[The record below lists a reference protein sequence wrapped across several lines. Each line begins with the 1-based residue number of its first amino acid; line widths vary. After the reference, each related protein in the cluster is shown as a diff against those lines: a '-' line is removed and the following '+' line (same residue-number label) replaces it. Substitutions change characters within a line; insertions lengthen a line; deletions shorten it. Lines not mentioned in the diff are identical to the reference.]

1 MSVFVQE
8 VLSLLKR
15 NFVKTSLNP
24 TDDYFQ
30 FVRKGAF
37 SRAKA
42 SAGGFAPQGQ
52 SLLISAGKW
61 LCSQTGPQGLGRF
74 ASVVQESGEAA
85 GVIPMFWLKQG
96 QCNWHSLKD
105 SLLSQDTADSIIYV
119 GRNNAPTDLRVYNR
133 VYIPQLQ
140 PNNPFPNF
148 RGQVVFADK
157 DGELKTNDSFT
168 FTNGNNFLVNG
179 AVNTSFGTVTSGASS
194 PPTSTR
200 VNNKLILSGPVY
212 DAASGGGGTGL
223 PNVGQVLI
231 AREDPN
237 FVDPVGTVETIVGGS
252 NYATGTAVATT
263 PTPAGGTGCTL
274 DITAPAGAITA
285 VVVNAVGT
293 GYSVGDVLAIA
304 GGAGGSVTVATIG
317 VSDGRVEWGEN
328 GGAVT
333 NVAAL
338 TNQSIWVGDSNNIA
352 QELPIGSTGQ
362 TLQANGGLVGWATS
376 VTIGGLGSL
385 YRLAMFTP
393 NGSTIAD
400 SLLVQDGD
408 ALTPATTVAND
419 GYLKLNLVDQLNNVE
434 KVMVWDDVGTAPNFT
449 DRNQVKFR
457 DANSIG
463 LTGNATLRR
472 VPLWSPDG
480 LNLQSSLLIQS
491 AMIQPP
497 ANYPVV
503 DPNFI
508 AQILTNNGSFIN
520 EGILTLKTV
529 VNDNDLLKILVLAA
543 DDEVKYRDLSSLP
556 FGPGTIG
563 GGGTHKRLPLWT
575 PNGTTIKDSLLSQDN
590 DVQPGSGGFSAQV
603 LTNDGSLQQ
612 TREIFLDAVPQDD
625 TLTEVLVRDPASANQ
640 VKFRNVTTIAPSVG
654 FDTLTMSTTANWTQT
669 FLNAYIALD
678 DTTVPFRSIQGMTTL
693 TDGQTGVVIAE
704 NVKTGTLLADNT
716 IRFPNGWGTPGNLY
730 DNRISW
736 VGGSFNGYPT
746 STLLYGES
754 LKFKYHN
761 YEIAGG
767 GFAYKYRLYWESCC
781 KLYSLNTC
789 PVASNASFTANEDNA
804 ISNTVTAVDDGY
816 GGYTGVYTASA
827 LANPAA
833 GTLVFN
839 SSTGAFVFTPTANF
853 NGSTTFTFTYNDG
866 YCNSNTATVTLNI
879 LPVADPPIWTST
891 DPVTANTYPN
901 LTGGDAWTYTWTT
914 ADADHPCSALTY
926 TVTVNDG
933 TGAVEIYPTS
943 GSSWLTFTPDSPHTC
958 TGTLAGTYPVT
969 GGDFDVIMTVTDPDP
984 NSDTQQFT
992 IGGLTV
998 TKDTYF
1004 VFTSDTS
1011 GSMNTTI
1018 SRTAKMNSVPLVRSL
1033 SNGVAGT
1040 TLTLTNGGFPGR
1052 VDATAGDTS
1061 FAFLCVVPGMAV
1073 SGNGIAAGTTVV
1085 SVGTVISQ
1093 NLSIVLSQAH
1103 TSSSG
1108 NTITFT
1114 LTQAQKTADYN
1125 SATNFRNLLQDFY
1138 ATGATASNGNTNTAT
1153 NGQDF
1158 YDSHLYW
1165 YHNGQE
1171 RPLGYL
1177 GFQAQGGST
1186 VATIG
1191 PTGYFPDA
1199 DHIVVTAWADESGG
1213 GINTYK
1219 ASPAETGAGTWNDRE
1234 NTTVSVLTQD
1244 SAITNSFIAALEVA
1258 AGTNTIYRG
1267 IAFRVM
1273 GGGGNDLE
1281 EIMGPNG
1288 FAQTGGR
1295 TANGYSN
1302 SFLPEALAYNVG
1314 STSLYNYSNSS
1325 PKRIT
1330 YEGNVTAGSS
1340 ESYYYALVKTEL
1352 NAIGFNL

>member
-15 NFVKTSLNP
+15 NFVKTTLNP

-30 FVRKGAF
+30 FVRKGPLA
-37 SRAKA
+37 RAKA

-52 SLLISAGKW
+52 SLLISAGSW
-61 LCSQTGPQGLGRF
+61 LCSQTGPNGLGRF
-74 ASVVQESGEAA
+74 ARVQKSSGNVSYVPVFTTPE
-85 GVIPMFWLKQG
+85 G
-96 QCNWHSLKD
+96 QCSWNTLKD
-105 SLLSQDTADSIIYV
+105 SIITQDTGAPSVYIGKVGGASEFHVYGKAFVSSLTNREVMLAAQDGLLSGSKELTFGPRPGTAGTY
-119 GRNNAPTDLRVYNR
+119 LENR
-133 VYIPQLQ
+133 VSTIFGLQNTTINPPCFPPQSSFTLWSRLNLYGSVHFQGTNGDGSEGQIMVQTTCGRIRWEDKGSPPLQ
-140 PNNPFPNF
+140 F
-148 RGQVVFADK
+148 
-157 DGELKTNDSFT
+157 GELIIGYQNPQPAPGTIVPAVGSF
-168 FTNGNNFLVNG
+168 
-179 AVNTSFGTVTSGASS
+179 TSGALG
-194 PPTSTR
+194 TG
-200 VNNKLILSGPVY
+200 NNNDVLT
-212 DAASGGGGTGL
+212 SGGPGGFPSWA
-223 PNVGQVLI
+223 PNPGI
-231 AREDPN
+231 
-237 FVDPVGTVETIVGGS
+237 
-252 NYATGTAVATT
+252 
-263 PTPAGGTGCTL
+263 
-274 DITAPAGAITA
+274 
-285 VVVNAVGT
+285 
-293 GYSVGDVLAIA
+293 
-304 GGAGGSVTVATIG
+304 
-317 VSDGRVEWGEN
+317 
-328 GGAVT
+328 
-333 NVAAL
+333 
-338 TNQSIWVGDSNNIA
+338 
-352 QELPIGSTGQ
+352 
-362 TLQANGGLVGWATS
+362 
-376 VTIGGLGSL
+376 
-385 YRLAMFTP
+385 
-393 NGSTIAD
+393 NGSGTPFRLSAFNTSNTLID
-400 SLLVQDGD
+400 SLLVQDNNLPIVD
-408 ALTPATTVAND
+408 PSFATQTITNS
-419 GYLKLNLVDQLNNVE
+419 GYLKLNVVDQLNNVE
-434 KVMVWDDVGTAPNFT
+434 KVMVWDDIGTSTAVPPFS
-449 DRNQVKFR
+449 DKNQVKFR

-529 VNDNDLLKILVLAA
+529 VNDNDLLKILVLSA

-716 IRFPNGWGTPGNLY
+716 IRFPNGWGTVGNLY

-789 PVASNASFTANEDNA
+789 PVASNANFTANEDNA

-901 LTGGDAWTYTWTT
+901 LTGGNAWTYTWTT

-926 TVTVNDG
+926 VITVNDG

-943 GSSWLTFTPDSPHTC
+943 GSSWLTFTPDPNNNC

-1011 GSMNTTI
+1011 GSMNSTI

-1052 VDATAGDTS
+1052 VDATYGDTS

-1219 ASPAETGAGTWNDRE
+1219 ASPSETGADTWNDRA

-1258 AGTNTIYRG
+1258 AGNNTIYRG
-1267 IAFRVM
+1267 IAFRVTS
-1273 GGGGNDLE
+1273 GANNDLE

-1330 YEGNVTAGSS
+1330 YEGNVTAGST